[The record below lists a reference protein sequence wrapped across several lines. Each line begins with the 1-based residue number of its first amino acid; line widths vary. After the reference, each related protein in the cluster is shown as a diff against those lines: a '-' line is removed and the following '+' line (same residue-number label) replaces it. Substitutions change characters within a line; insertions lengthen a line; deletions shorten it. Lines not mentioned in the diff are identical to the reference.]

1 MKNPDTKTTDQS
13 NAGNHAKTAAAE
25 RAGTTPIDTDSAT
38 TPEESTGTPVTQ
50 KEHGGPK
57 GLEPTRYGDW
67 ESNGRC
73 TDF

>member
-1 MKNPDTKTTDQS
+1 MSQTPTDSTTPAKSQTTDDD
-13 NAGNHAKTAAAE
+13 TAIELAE
-25 RAGTTPIDTDSAT
+25 SSLGAT
-38 TPEESTGTPVTQ
+38 

-67 ESNGRC
+67 ERNGRC